1 MTKSE
6 DDINLDGVLEEVG
19 RFGRFQMRQYALM
32 ILPIIFNALF
42 TLSYVFTAGNLN
54 YRCVIP
60 GCDDTGQSTPY
71 NPAWLNNTI
80 PFKDGMPVQCERFA
94 PISNESLER
103 QYCDAAG
110 SFNRSVTVECSDFIF
125 EDEEVTIVRDFGIT
139 CPQNDWKLTLVG
151 TINNIGQFIA
161 LPIGGYISDR
171 FGRRLIL
178 LLSVA
183 GSAIFGV
190 IRAYSTSYEMFLS
203 MEFLDP
209 VIGSTMYTTAFILAL
224 ELAGPRMRVTGGF
237 IISCS
242 FAFGEALLGLLAMF
256 FRNWRTLLK
265 VVYYPGIVSLP
276 LLWMTAE
283 SVRWLISKGY
293 REKAFN
299 LLQKAAHMNGRS
311 ISPATLAKYCPATDT
326 EGVSG
331 ASVEKSFFS
340 ALQHAFR
347 NPGLVLRIVNCSFC
361 WLTNVLVFYGLSLN
375 SVTLAG
381 DKYLNWILV
390 CLIELPG
397 YLMLLLILD
406 RVGRKRTLCTSMVL
420 CGVFC
425 FLSEFVESGNNWTN
439 LTLFLLSK
447 LAITMSFST
456 LYIYTVE
463 IFPTNLR
470 QSLLSLCSMFGRIGS
485 MIAPQTPLLAK
496 LWSPLPMV
504 VFGTMGIASGLAIL
518 QFPETLNTKL
528 PNTVEQAM
536 NIKTDDEANKDREA

>member
-60 GCDDTGQSTPY
+60 GCDDASQSAPY
-71 NPAWLNNTI
+71 NPAWLNNTV
-80 PFKDGMPVQCERFA
+80 PFKDGMPVQCERFV

-103 QYCDAAG
+103 QYCDAIG
-110 SFNRSVTVECSDFIF
+110 SFNTSITVECSDFIY
-125 EDEEVTIVRDFGIT
+125 EDEEVTIVRDFDIT

-190 IRAYSTSYEMFLS
+190 IRAYSMSYDMFLS

-209 VIGSTMYTTAFILAL
+209 AIGSTMYTTAFILAL

-311 ISPATLAKYCPATDT
+311 ISPATLAKYCPATDND
-326 EGVSG
+326 GVTGQSD
-331 ASVEKSFFS
+331 EKSFFS

-420 CGVFC
+420 CGLFC
-425 FLSEFVESGNNWTN
+425 FLSEFVESG
-439 LTLFLLSK
+439 K
-447 LAITMSFST
+447 Q
-456 LYIYTVE
+456 
-463 IFPTNLR
+463 
-470 QSLLSLCSMFGRIGS
+470 QSN
-485 MIAPQTPLLAK
+485 K
-496 LWSPLPMV
+496 SP
-504 VFGTMGIASGLAIL
+504 
-518 QFPETLNTKL
+518 
-528 PNTVEQAM
+528 
-536 NIKTDDEANKDREA
+536 R